1 MGTDSDSTI
10 ALKHIIDNPVIKIK
24 SDYSVGDYEGPASS
38 SDPNGN
44 KNLNL
49 YLRGLY
55 LIKGYNVE
63 EDESGNI
70 ITTIGID
77 Y

>member
-1 MGTDSDSTI
+1 
-10 ALKHIIDNPVIKIK
+10 
-24 SDYSVGDYEGPASS
+24 
-38 SDPNGN
+38 
-44 KNLNL
+44 LNL

-55 LIKGYNVE
+55 LIKGYEVE

>member
-24 SDYSVGDYEGPASS
+24 SDYSIRNYEGPASS
-38 SDPNGN
+38 DPNED

-55 LIKGYNVE
+55 LIKGYSVG